1 MLPATLACPP
11 NKNVVSLPII
21 PLTISPANVKTWEA
35 THAILSTKK
44 KQTNPHIQVFRK
56 PIHSGLILLRG
67 HIVRLLSAKRK
78 NMNLKNCMWV
88 FILRLVRKIVAGLL
102 TVLT

>member
-44 KQTNPHIQVFRK
+44 KPNKPTHTSIQEAYTQWIDFTARTYRS
-56 PIHSGLILLRG
+56 PSL
-67 HIVRLLSAKRK
+67 
-78 NMNLKNCMWV
+78 C
-88 FILRLVRKIVAGLL
+88 
-102 TVLT
+102 